1 MITPGD
7 HQRSLHITGAVPTGP
22 ALRRKK
28 QSFKFGVGA
37 EKHLFKNT
45 FVGARPCDKH
55 SALIAAECRQLSLCS
70 AQQVRLQKSW
80 LLRTGIH
87 KRCENYLAA
96 LCHESTWV
104 VNLPGW
110 ATCGADQSQLI
121 SPRTLCPDKHSCR
134 WTEVI
139 HHSER
144 AVECDVW
151 ESRRLWETQRLIWGN
166 KCLRS
171 GLSFLHNLA
180 TQQYWKFKK
189 TQAHDEGFSVR
200 TSWSVLWNILH
211 LGEKGR

>member
-1 MITPGD
+1 MITHGD
-7 HQRSLHITGAVPTGP
+7 HQRLLHITGAVPTGP
-22 ALRRKK
+22 ALCRKK

-55 SALIAAECRQLSLCS
+55 RALIAAERRAAFALLSWISPSLKTIL
-70 AQQVRLQKSW
+70 AIQDRYPGEW
-80 LLRTGIH
+80 
-87 KRCENYLAA
+87 ENYLAG

-144 AVECDVW
+144 AVECDAW
-151 ESRRLWETQRLIWGN
+151 ESQRLWETQHLIWGN
-166 KCLRS
+166 KCLQS
-171 GLSFLHNLA
+171 SIFLA
-180 TQQYWKFKK
+180 
-189 TQAHDEGFSVR
+189 
-200 TSWSVLWNILH
+200 
-211 LGEKGR
+211 